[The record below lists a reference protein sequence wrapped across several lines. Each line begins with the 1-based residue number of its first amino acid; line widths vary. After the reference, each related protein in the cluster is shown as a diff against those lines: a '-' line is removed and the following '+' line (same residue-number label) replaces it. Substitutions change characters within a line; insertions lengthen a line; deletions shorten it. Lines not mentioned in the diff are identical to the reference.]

1 MTNQTPNS
9 DVVNLASSEDEA
21 QDNFT
26 PVTTEEGKLQQ
37 LIEWLEEHVSAYSY
51 LSEVVPLGAS
61 EEDIEKARASVN
73 DRGARMPDAIIHG
86 SMMVLGG
93 GRQPFLAIPCVC
105 RRQSRGDGYDGGG

>member
-9 DVVNLASSEDEA
+9 DVVNLDSSEVES

-61 EEDIEKARASVN
+61 EEDIKKARASVN

-86 SMMVLGG
+86 SMMVLGAAVNHSS
-93 GRQPFLAIPCVC
+93 PYLAYA
-105 RRQSRGDGYDGGG
+105 DGKV